1 MIYRFKYDS
10 PVGKLNIASCAEG
23 LLELSFEER
32 VSPRVYEDEEEKVLF
47 FDELND
53 PESEEQAVKYLR
65 SAKNWLDIY
74 FSGKKPDIKIP
85 YHFIGTD
92 FQKEVWGVLSTVPYG
107 QTMTY
112 KDIAN
117 MIAMLHGRENMSA
130 QAIGQAVSKNPIG
143 IIVPC
148 HRVIGANGKLTGY
161 AAGLDIKA
169 KLLEIEGIVNL
180 DKRQY

>member
-10 PVGKLNIASCAEG
+10 PLGKLNIASCDEG
-23 LLELSFEER
+23 LLELVFEGR
-32 VSPRVYEDEEEKVLF
+32 VESRSYEGEAEKVLSAGEIM
-47 FDELND
+47 DS
-53 PESEEQAVKYLR
+53 ESEEQGIKYLR

-74 FSGKKPDIKIP
+74 FSGKKPEIKIP
-85 YHFIGTD
+85 YHFIGTE

-117 MIAMLHGRENMSA
+117 LIAMLHGRENMSA
-130 QAIGQAVSKNPIG
+130 QAIGQAVGKNPIG

-169 KLLEIEGIVNL
+169 RLLEIEGISV
-180 DKRQY
+180 

>member
-1 MIYRFKYDS
+1 MIYRYKYDS
-10 PVGKLNIASCAEG
+10 PVGKLNIASDDEG

-32 VSPRVYEDEEEKVLF
+32 EEPRVYEDNEEKVLSV
-47 FDELND
+47 DEITD
-53 PESEEQAVKYLR
+53 SESEEQSLKYLR

-112 KDIAN
+112 GDIAN

-130 QAIGQAVSKNPIG
+130 QAIGQAVGKNPIS

-169 KLLEIEGIVNL
+169 KLLEIEGISI
-180 DKRQY
+180 